1 MNLKVQATQTTLPGS
16 ELGAL
21 NLKRRADI
29 DGLRGLAVLAVL
41 GFHFAPGAVAGGY
54 VGVDV
59 FFVISGFVITNLLLR
74 QPPLTK
80 TTLAMFW
87 GHRVRRIFPALAL
100 VLIATLIS
108 GWFILWPG
116 QYLALGQST
125 FWSSLMAGN
134 VYMWLVTGYF
144 SAEPTFNPLLNVWSL
159 GVEEQ
164 FYLAWP
170 ILLGIVLLGFKRRNR
185 TIFVVVGLGL
195 FSWLASLLYPVISV
209 DVESAFS
216 SVFYLPWFRA
226 WELCAGAGIAAF
238 LMARADDVPL
248 IRSPRIASAVYVS
261 AVVLL
266 IGSIIFP
273 IASLNPAVYAA
284 PAVILSVIIIAIGAA
299 KPKASRC
306 FDNAPMLL
314 LGKISYPLYL
324 WHWPVLVLGLAAG
337 YVLNLKTSIV
347 MILISFALALLTWRL
362 VEFPIQAL
370 AVTKTLVASLAA
382 LMVIIAGAGYVVSKA
397 HGFPERSSQVAKSL
411 ESYSYAYA
419 SDYRAGECFIESGDS
434 IPTGFAS
441 DCISASPGK
450 SNILLW
456 GDSHAAHLYAG
467 LAAWLPPDATLSQLN
482 ISSCVPTFV
491 IEDDVS
497 TKCGRVNS
505 LATRVISSKTIQ
517 TVVLAAFWSPEAL
530 VGLEKTID
538 ALTDRG
544 VRVVL
549 VGPVPWWVP
558 SLPRSWSFREANTM
572 TNLPQYSSE
581 HLKPEEFILNSQMNV
596 VANSKGI
603 EYFDLLATMCGEDGC
618 LVRTGSNTSSLT
630 AWDYGHLTRAG
641 SIYVGERLSKV
652 LAN

>member
-1 MNLKVQATQTTLPGS
+1 MV
-16 ELGAL
+16 
-21 NLKRRADI
+21 
-29 DGLRGLAVLAVL
+29 AVL

-59 FFVISGFVITNLLLR
+59 FFVISGFAITNLLLR
-74 QPPLTK
+74 QPPLSK
-80 TTLAMFW
+80 KTLAMFW
-87 GHRVRRIFPALAL
+87 GHRIRRIFPALSVVL
-100 VLIATLIS
+100 VATLFV
-108 GWFILWPG
+108 GWFILWPS

-134 VYMWLVTGYF
+134 LYVWFNAGYF
-144 SAEPTFNPLLNVWSL
+144 SAEPNFNPLLNMWSL

-170 ILLGIVLLGFKRRNR
+170 ILLGIVLLGFKGRNR

-195 FSWLASLLYPVISV
+195 FSWLASLLYPFFSG
-209 DVESAFS
+209 DVESASS

-226 WELCAGAGIAAF
+226 WELCAGAGISAF

-248 IRSPRIASAVYVS
+248 IRSPRIASAVYAG

-273 IASLNPAVYAA
+273 ISSLNPAVYAA
-284 PAVILSVIIIAIGAA
+284 PAVILTMIIIAFGAA

-324 WHWPVLVLGLAAG
+324 WHWPVLAIGLSAG
-337 YVLNLKTSIV
+337 YVLNFQTSIA
-347 MILISFALALLTWRL
+347 MILISFALTLITWRL
-362 VEFPIQAL
+362 VELPIQAF
-370 AVTKTLVASLAA
+370 AVTKTLVIALAT
-382 LMVIIAGAGYVVSKA
+382 LMVIIAGAGYIVSKA

-411 ESYSYAYA
+411 ESYSYDYA
-419 SDYRAGECFIESGDS
+419 IDYRAGECFLEFSDL
-434 IPTGFAS
+434 IPTRFAS
-441 DCISASPGK
+441 NCISASPGK

-456 GDSHAAHLYAG
+456 GDSHASHLYAG
-467 LAAWLPPDATLSQLN
+467 LAASLPPDSTLSQLN
-482 ISSCVPTFV
+482 VASCVPTFV
-491 IEDDVS
+491 TEEDVR

-505 LATRVISSKTIQ
+505 LATRAISGSLIE
-517 TVVLAAFWSPEAL
+517 TVVLAAFWPPEAL
-530 VGLEKTID
+530 VRLRATIA
-538 ALTDRG
+538 ALTIRG

-549 VGPVPWWVP
+549 VGPAPWWLP
-558 SLPRSWSFREANTM
+558 SLPRNWSFREANAMAT
-572 TNLPQYSSE
+572 LPQYSAE
-581 HLKPEEFILNSQMNV
+581 HLKIEEFILNRQMNSL
-596 VANSKGI
+596 AKSEGI
-603 EYFDLLATMCGEDGC
+603 EYFDLLATMCGKDGC
-618 LVRTGSNTSSLT
+618 LVRTGSDTSSLT

-641 SIYVGERLSKV
+641 PIYVGERLSKE